1 MKNTAKK
8 IGKKLDINKIKSNCL
23 PENKIEFIS
32 NYQKNNAKV
41 LMIGDEINDAPS
53 LKKADVGVAMG
64 NIGSDITIEASDI
77 TLVNDNIKYIP
88 YLITISKKT
97 LKTINNNIIF
107 SLSLNFFAMF
117 LAIVGILEPVTGALV
132 HNLGSVLVIFYSS
145 MLLKFKYIEN

>member
-77 TLVNDNIKYIP
+77 TLVNDNIKY
-88 YLITISKKT
+88 T
-97 LKTINNNIIF
+97 LFNNYF
-107 SLSLNFFAMF
+107 
-117 LAIVGILEPVTGALV
+117 
-132 HNLGSVLVIFYSS
+132 
-145 MLLKFKYIEN
+145 

>member
-77 TLVNDNIKYIP
+77 TLVNDNIKYIL

>member
-77 TLVNDNIKYIP
+77 TLVNDNIKYIL
-88 YLITISKKT
+88 YLINISKKT